1 MTVAAGDP
9 MLICYDGSDGAR
21 HAIDVAG
28 SLFAGRRALV
38 LSVWTPFSSMYVG
51 YPLAVWPAIDS
62 APLRDRAEA
71 LAAEGS
77 ARAHAAGLAASPL
90 VAEAVAGVAAT
101 INDVA
106 DDNAAALTVMGTRG
120 LSGIRSVVLGSVSH
134 AVAQHTHRPLLVVP
148 SAPLAAARA
157 QSVNSV
163 RSVVATA

>member
-1 MTVAAGDP
+1 
-9 MLICYDGSDGAR
+9 
-21 HAIDVAG
+21 
-28 SLFAGRRALV
+28 
-38 LSVWTPFSSMYVG
+38 
-51 YPLAVWPAIDS
+51 
-62 APLRDRAEA
+62 
-71 LAAEGS
+71 
-77 ARAHAAGLAASPL
+77 
-90 VAEAVAGVAAT
+90 VAAT

-157 QSVNSV
+157 QAVNSL